1 VRLVVDLQ
9 ACQTDSR
16 DRGIGRYAMSLVQAM
31 AAELGAEDELV
42 VAIDMADAARAH
54 DVRNELRRRC
64 VSARVVCYGYPSV
77 QHSDL
82 SPVVRRLAGQLRAR
96 FFASLKPDAL
106 LISSFFETGECF
118 STELAWGGL
127 GGIPR
132 AVVGYDLIPQLFP
145 DKYLLD
151 GFFVT
156 GWYRERLGELQHFD
170 LVLSISDATKRDLI
184 AHLGMPE
191 SKITVIGAGFDET
204 LVCPYD
210 PPSGQRRLHELGV
223 DKPFVLMVGNGD
235 WRKNTIG
242 ALHAFA
248 ALPLSIRSA
257 HDLVLTQAGA
267 DVRAGLDGEF
277 SHLRGSVHVLGRV
290 DDVTLALLYREC
302 RVLYF
307 PSHYE
312 GFGLPVLEA
321 MAFDAPVLSSN
332 AGALPEVVH
341 DSRVLF
347 DAESREQGAKLLSRV
362 LQDAQF
368 REEIRCGAREHA
380 LGFSWKKTAR
390 RAVDALRALANQKK
404 DEQGRLGSS
413 WLDQKDIAL
422 MAEVCI
428 ETGSPGE
435 QALERG
441 LRAIARGG
449 KRRILVDITE
459 IIRLDAKSGIQR
471 VTRNFFAGL
480 ATVAG
485 EGGAFEVEPFC
496 WTEKGIQYARK
507 YAREILGVS
516 CTGPDESV
524 QVQPSDLVFMLDS
537 SWWSPERFDDLH
549 TRVRVAGGEV
559 VWMVYDLIPIRFPET
574 CDPNVL
580 PVFATWLAHAVRT
593 SDGFICIS
601 EATRSDLESFMD
613 GLISSGSRRP
623 WSRSVHLG
631 CDLDPARPVSPSE
644 TSVKVISE
652 MCGRPYFSALGTL
665 EPRKDYKTVLDAFE
679 QLWSNGSNFALV
691 IIGKLGWNVDVLVE
705 RINRHPERNKRLFW
719 IQNASDGDVLQLL
732 QDSAA
737 LIQASISEGFGLPLV
752 EAGSLGVPVIA
763 SDIAVFREIG
773 GEHTAY
779 FPVGDAEALADV
791 VTLTAARNKKRY
803 VAPARHRGWHEA
815 SAELA
820 ITLCPNRSIHPI
832 AAVKR
837 N

>member
-1 VRLVVDLQ
+1 MRLVVDLQ

-16 DRGIGRYAMSLVQAM
+16 DRGIGRYALSLVQAI
-31 AAELGAEDELV
+31 ATELCAEDELV
-42 VAIDMADAARAH
+42 VAIDMADVARAR

-64 VSARVVCYGYPSV
+64 VSAKVVGYGYPTI

-82 SPVVRRLAGQLRAR
+82 SPAIRKLAGQLRAR
-96 FFASLKPDAL
+96 FYASLKPDAL

-118 STELAWGGL
+118 STELAWANL
-127 GGIPR
+127 ERIPA
-132 AVVGYDLIPQLFP
+132 AVIGYDLIPQLFP

-156 GWYRERLGELQHFD
+156 NWYRERLDDLQHFD
-170 LVLSISDATKRDLI
+170 LVLSISEATKRDLI

-210 PPSGQRRLHELGV
+210 PPSGRRRLHELGV

-257 HDLVLTQAGA
+257 HDLVLTQAGE
-267 DVRAGLDGEF
+267 DVRTALDGEF

-347 DAESREQGAKLLSRV
+347 DAESREQGTELLSRV
-362 LQDAQF
+362 LQDKQF

-380 LGFSWKKTAR
+380 LGFNWKQTAR

-404 DEQGRLGSS
+404 DKQRQLGPS
-413 WLDQKDIAL
+413 WPGQDDIAL
-422 MAEVCI
+422 MADVYI
-428 ETGSPGE
+428 ETGSSGE
-435 QALERG
+435 RALEYG
-441 LRAIARGG
+441 LRAIVRGG
-449 KRRILVDITE
+449 KRRVLVDITE

-480 ATVAG
+480 VAVAADEDG
-485 EGGAFEVEPFC
+485 FNVEPFC
-496 WTEKGIQYARK
+496 WTEEGIR
-507 YAREILGVS
+507 YAREYAREVLDVP
-516 CTGPDESV
+516 CAGPDEPV

-549 TRVRVAGGEV
+549 TRVRMAGGEV

-574 CDPNVL
+574 CDPDVL
-580 PVFATWLAHAVRT
+580 PVFAAWLAHAVRT

-601 EATRSDLESFMD
+601 EATRSDLESFID
-613 GLISSGSRRP
+613 GLIRSGSRRP
-623 WSRSVHLG
+623 WTRTVHLG
-631 CDLDPARPVSPSE
+631 CDLDRPAAASSAEKGVALRAA
-644 TSVKVISE
+644 I
-652 MCGRPYFSALGTL
+652 GHQPYFVALGTL
-665 EPRKDYKTVLDAFE
+665 EPRKDYKTIVDAFE
-679 QLWSNGSNFALV
+679 RLWALGVNAALV
-691 IIGKLGWNVDVLVE
+691 IVGKQGWNVDALVE
-705 RINRHPERNKRLFW
+705 RITAHTEANQRLFW
-719 IQNASDGDVLQLL
+719 LQGAGDGDVRFLL
-732 QDSAA
+732 DGAAA
-737 LIQASISEGFGLPLV
+737 LIQASIWEGFGLPLV
-752 EAGSLGVPVIA
+752 EAANVGTKLII
-763 SDIAVFREIG
+763 SDIAVFHEIAG
-773 GEHTAY
+773 NGAAY
-779 FPVGDAEALADV
+779 FSVGDAGALANAID
-791 VTLTAARNKKRY
+791 AALMHGSEGQT
-803 VAPARHRGWHEA
+803 PAVERCASWGQA
-815 SAELA
+815 SAMLA
-820 ITLCPNRSIHPI
+820 SALG
-832 AAVKR
+832 V
-837 N
+837 